1 MDFRVFSVL
10 RFTDGM
16 QLSELQDVSASEA
29 LEPNM
34 KREPWRATILGQI
47 RGGHFLIFFSS
58 SQYWAEVAWYIWAN
72 QKNKLD

>member
-16 QLSELQDVSASEA
+16 QLSELQDASASEA

-34 KREPWRATILGQI
+34 KREPWRATIFGRI
-47 RGGHFLIFFSS
+47 RGGHFLIFFQVVSTGL
-58 SQYWAEVAWYIWAN
+58 
-72 QKNKLD
+72 KLLGTFGPTRKTS